1 MLDKILYH
9 IQFYALVNVSSICC
23 SIRNEFLAIPTMAG
37 HWELTEVI
45 HAVAFHKMITRRYIH
60 LTTWLIGRSSWR
72 IMELRMPDQLWDQ
85 QPNIDGSQEWMAWG
99 RQFCRLALQRWTYVE
114 KDFLSFKSERRHN
127 MRRG

>member
-1 MLDKILYH
+1 
-9 IQFYALVNVSSICC
+9 
-23 SIRNEFLAIPTMAG
+23 
-37 HWELTEVI
+37 
-45 HAVAFHKMITRRYIH
+45 
-60 LTTWLIGRSSWR
+60 
-72 IMELRMPDQLWDQ
+72 MELRMPDQLWDQ